1 MSVLGQGLDELV
13 RHHPSLKE
21 LVMKAFIA
29 AMELGLTVKPEI
41 PQEQL
46 SLYSF
51 DLQRAAPGE
60 LESDVKMVQADVKA
74 EEAKDPVHVH
84 CIEVIARVCCVCVL
98 WKGRHKDSR
107 HTIHHTS
114 FSSLKAFSRMR
125 SIAKSLSISAEWLF
139 FCGSI
144 AVASC
149 HLTSPRRPP
158 PTRCRTSSAL
168 SPTPAIPPPS
178 SEQCLPSSPKA
189 MRRRR
194 RYSTLMSRRRFSP
207 NLWT

>member
-1 MSVLGQGLDELV
+1 MNSAGLELVTQNNPFPAYFSVFSSAEHFRVLIDEDIVSVLGQGLDELV

-29 AMELGLTVKPEI
+29 AMELGLTVKTEI
-41 PQEQL
+41 LQEQL

-84 CIEVIARVCCVCVL
+84 CIEVIARVCCVCVCVL

-125 SIAKSLSISAEWLF
+125 SIAKSLSI
-139 FCGSI
+139 
-144 AVASC
+144 
-149 HLTSPRRPP
+149 
-158 PTRCRTSSAL
+158 
-168 SPTPAIPPPS
+168 
-178 SEQCLPSSPKA
+178 
-189 MRRRR
+189 
-194 RYSTLMSRRRFSP
+194 
-207 NLWT
+207 